1 MILITTYY
9 QTSNDHRN
17 NEINKCLIYNFLN
30 KNIKEIYLLNNKIYN
45 LQFIEK
51 NDKIKQ
57 IIISNDV
64 NYKLK
69 YNDAIDF
76 INKNLINKICILS
89 NSDIYFDNTLS
100 KINYKNINDSLFAL
114 LRYDETNDGNK
125 NIFTRHGLPRD
136 DSQDCWIFKSPLNID
151 LEKVNFSFG
160 TLGCDSIIATIIHD
174 SGIKICNPCFDIVS
188 THVHNTEFRT
198 YNIDNRIHG
207 KYGLLKPCVLGIY
220 PEIVFMDY

>member
-9 QTSNDHRN
+9 QTLNTHRN

-30 KNIKEIYLLNNKIYN
+30 KNIKEIYLLNNKIYD
-45 LQFIEK
+45 LDFIEK
-51 NDKIKQ
+51 NNKIKQ
-57 IIISNDV
+57 IIISNDI

-76 INKNLINKICILS
+76 INKNLKDKICILS

-100 KINYKNINDSLFAL
+100 KINHKNINDSLFAL
-114 LRYDETNDGNK
+114 LRYDETKDGNK
-125 NIFTRHGLPRD
+125 NIFTRHGVPRD

-151 LEKVNFSFG
+151 LEKINFSFG
-160 TLGCDSIIATIIHD
+160 TLGCDNIIATIIHEC
-174 SGIKICNPCFDIVS
+174 GIKICNPCFDIIS
-188 THVHNTEFRT
+188 IHVHNTEFRT
-198 YNIDNRIHG
+198 YNVDNRIHG
-207 KYGLLKPCVLGIY
+207 KYGLLKPCYLGEY

>member
-9 QTSNDHRN
+9 QTSNIHRN
-17 NEINKCLIYNFLN
+17 NEINKCLIYNFIN
-30 KNIKEIYLLNNKIYN
+30 KNIKEIYLLNNKIYD
-45 LQFIEK
+45 LYFIEK

-57 IIISNDV
+57 IIISNDI

-76 INKNLINKICILS
+76 INKNLTNKICILS

-100 KINYKNINDSLFAL
+100 KINYKNINNSLFAL

-174 SGIKICNPCFDIVS
+174 SGIKICNPCLDIVS

-207 KYGLLKPCVLGIY
+207 KYGLLKPCVLDIY
-220 PEIVFMDY
+220 PEIVFIDY